1 MGLSKKGWKIIP
13 YLIKNNNTKFSV
25 IRFGNIIGS
34 RGSVLPKFLS
44 QIQNNENLT
53 IITRNDDFLQES
65 AIKEIIN
72 AITVMKGN
80 EILIKNMNYQNL
92 WFSFILKQF
101 FTFKKIIFLGSRGKK
116 LRRTCTNMELN
127 KIKELKN
134 LLIISKK
141 GKKSKKNNYII
152 NSDYGNFLNKKQIIN
167 FLKTSKL
174 I

>member
-1 MGLSKKGWKIIP
+1 
-13 YLIKNNNTKFSV
+13 
-25 IRFGNIIGS
+25 
-34 RGSVLPKFLS
+34 
-44 QIQNNENLT
+44 
-53 IITRNDDFLQES
+53 
-65 AIKEIIN
+65 
-72 AITVMKGN
+72 
-80 EILIKNMNYQNL
+80 
-92 WFSFILKQF
+92 
-101 FTFKKIIFLGSRGKK
+101 
-116 LRRTCTNMELN
+116 MELS